1 SIPEL
6 LSHRRRLE
14 QLQKEVPVG
23 SISDIEGRVVRADY
37 PTSSDNPENSDSR
50 PHAIHDHLPGR
61 DLLVAF
67 QRLRADRFIRYV
79 IVRDKPFIHSQR
91 QEDFGAGC
99 RTIVSLSK

>member
-1 SIPEL
+1 RTKVIGIQSHETRRARSQAARSIPEL

-79 IVRDKPFIHSQR
+79 IVR
-91 QEDFGAGC
+91 
-99 RTIVSLSK
+99 